1 MEKIYSCAEVAERY
15 GVKVTT
21 VWEWIRIG
29 KLAAIAIGGKRYRV
43 KESDLNRFEETKRK
57 EK

>member
-43 KESDLNRFEETKRK
+43 KESDLNRFEESK
-57 EK
+57 